1 MRLTLST
8 ARLNGATPSKSAP
21 AAGLPATLLPVGA
34 WRKTVKLKAHIDGN
48 SKKEEDMA
56 IRKTVRRGDSLWS
69 LAGRYLGGG
78 ERYPQIVDF
87 HNQQA
92 NRYNLRPI
100 DKPDL
105 IFVGET
111 ILIPPR
117 PKVPKPG
124 SGTKAEGGRLPIP
137 LNLKVTYAIGRDT
150 PAITYA
156 HSYGDYTVKTELSG
170 EIGIEIA
177 SQDRYRHSL
186 ELFMSKNP
194 MQAKQKLH
202 DAYDPALVALTA
214 KPEMVY
220 ESNHVK
226 INAPIATAANLG
238 PYTIRVLI
246 ENPMHYS
253 GTIEPP
259 TISGTVKAASR
270 DFKYSADIVFK
281 VDVIWHKKPKGG
293 PEQVKVTE
301 QVKTVDLDR
310 PTNSIDWKEIATVVT
325 WSLVGTALMIF
336 GMRMVPQPNGA
347 TTIEPFIH
355 YIDPHDPRNRRYINR
370 NA

>member
-1 MRLTLST
+1 
-8 ARLNGATPSKSAP
+8 
-21 AAGLPATLLPVGA
+21 
-34 WRKTVKLKAHIDGN
+34 
-48 SKKEEDMA
+48 MA

-78 ERYPQIVDF
+78 ERYPQIYDF
-87 HNQQA
+87 HNQEA
-92 NRYNLRPI
+92 ARYGLRPI

-124 SGTKAEGGRLPIP
+124 NGTKAEGNHLPIP
-137 LNLKVTYAIGRDT
+137 LNLKVTYNIGRDT
-150 PAITYA
+150 PPVTYVQPCGDCTIT
-156 HSYGDYTVKTELSG
+156 TELGG

-202 DAYDPALVALTA
+202 DAYDPAVVALTA
-214 KPEMVY
+214 KPEMVF
-220 ESNHVK
+220 ESGRVK
-226 INAPIATAANLG
+226 IKAPIATEANLG
-238 PYTIRVLI
+238 PYTINVHGT
-246 ENPMHYS
+246 PMHMS
-253 GTIEPP
+253 GTIKPP
-259 TISGTVKAASR
+259 TISGSLEMGKR
-270 DFKYSADIVFK
+270 KYKYSADIEFK
-281 VDVIWHKKPKGG
+281 ADVVWHKKPKGA
-293 PEQVKVTE
+293 PEPVKVTKPSPQE
-301 QVKTVDLDR
+301 RQLVI
-310 PTNSIDWKEIATVVT
+310 PTDNSIDWKEIATVVT